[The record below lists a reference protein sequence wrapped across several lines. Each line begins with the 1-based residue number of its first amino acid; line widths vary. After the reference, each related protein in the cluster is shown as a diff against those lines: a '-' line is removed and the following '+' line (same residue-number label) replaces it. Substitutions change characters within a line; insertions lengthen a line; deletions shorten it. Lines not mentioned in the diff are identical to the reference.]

1 MIQITLPDNS
11 RREFPG
17 PVSVAEV
24 AQSIG
29 PGLAKVCRFRDEAR
43 AFNFASHDLR
53 ESKSAEQQTLQFI
66 CGPPHANHQDALGV
80 DACRCQNLDG
90 GLGFA

>member
-29 PGLAKVCRFRDEAR
+29 PGLAKMTLAGKVDGRLVDALTLAGLMGTGYAVGQLHDRDGPVGQCVSSLLFEAR
-43 AFNFASHDLR
+43 
-53 ESKSAEQQTLQFI
+53 
-66 CGPPHANHQDALGV
+66 G
-80 DACRCQNLDG
+80 
-90 GLGFA
+90 